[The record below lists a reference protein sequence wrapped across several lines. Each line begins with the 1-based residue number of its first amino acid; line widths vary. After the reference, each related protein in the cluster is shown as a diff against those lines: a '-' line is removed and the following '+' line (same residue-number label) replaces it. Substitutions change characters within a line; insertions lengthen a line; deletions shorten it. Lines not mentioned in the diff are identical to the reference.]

1 MLKNNLPNLYYGW
14 WTVIIC
20 ALITS
25 YGAGTFHYGFSV
37 FVHPIVNELG
47 WSMALVSGAF
57 SLYRLESGVAAPL
70 AGYLV
75 DRIGAKKVI
84 SLGAALMGTGYICL
98 SQVNTILPFYLSC
111 LIISIGFGLSTGQ
124 VIGTTLISKW
134 FVRKRGKALGLYF
147 SIAGLSG
154 FLVPVLSQLIHLFGW
169 RSTLVILGPL
179 TLLVVLPLALC
190 LKHKP
195 EEHGLL
201 PDGDLAANDQNVSHT
216 ASGQGGGDVGFSF
229 FEAARTPAYWLLAV
243 CLSLFQMTMSSV
255 FVHLVPYLIT
265 IGFEARL
272 AAVVVTCVTA
282 ASVLGRGGFG
292 WLSDL
297 TSKKML
303 LMLCF
308 MLQAVSIL
316 ALMFAQNNEP
326 GIYVILFTLAFGCSY
341 GSIIVLRPALVAEFY
356 GREKFG
362 TIWGS
367 LQGISLFGG
376 IAGPVVLG
384 LIYDLQKRYSPGLI
398 FLSLINI
405 FALFLLIFLRP
416 PGSMTL

>member
-1 MLKNNLPNLYYGW
+1 V
-14 WTVIIC
+14 TC

-25 YGAGTFHYGFSV
+25 YGSGTFHYGFSV

-75 DRIGAKKVI
+75 DRMGAKKVI
-84 SLGAALMGTGYICL
+84 TMGAILMGSGYICL
-98 SQVNTILPFYLSC
+98 SQVKTILPFYLSC
-111 LIISIGFGLSTGQ
+111 LIISIGFGFSTGQ
-124 VIGTTLISKW
+124 VIGTALISKW
-134 FVRKRGKALGLYF
+134 FIRKRGKALGMYF
-147 SIAGLSG
+147 SITGLSG
-154 FLVPVLSQLIHLFGW
+154 LLVPVLSQLIYLFGW
-169 RSTLVILGPL
+169 RRTLLILGPL
-179 TLLVVLPLALC
+179 TWLVVLPLASC

-201 PDGDLAANDQNVSHT
+201 PDGDLSVNDQNLPGR
-216 ASGQGGGDVGFSF
+216 ASSQGVRDSGFSF
-229 FEAARTPAYWLLAV
+229 FEAARTPSYWLLAV

-265 IGFEARL
+265 GGFEARL
-272 AAVVVTCVTA
+272 AAGVITGVTA
-282 ASVLGRGGFG
+282 ASVIGRGGIG

-297 TSKKML
+297 ISKKML
-303 LMLCF
+303 LMGCF
-308 MLQAVSIL
+308 LMQSVSIL
-316 ALMFAQNNEP
+316 ILMCVQKNES

-341 GSIIVLRPALVAEFY
+341 GSIIVLRPALVAELY

-384 LIYDLQKRYSPGLI
+384 LIYDLQKSYRLGLI
-398 FLSLINI
+398 FLSLVNVLA
-405 FALFLLIFLRP
+405 FFLIILLRP
-416 PGSMTL
+416 PGLKKHDGIPDTR